1 MISRT
6 ISHYRILETLGRGER
21 HVSRPSGY
29 THARLGERRQAL
41 QALEQLSAASKQNYP
56 PAFAFAWIYT
66 GLGDHQQAFEWLEK
80 TREVR
85 FTRLA
90 YLRPET
96 FWEPLR
102 SDPRFTDLLHR
113 IGFPQ

>member
-1 MISRT
+1 MS
-6 ISHYRILETLGRGER
+6 LALL
-21 HVSRPSGY
+21 GY

-66 GLGDHQQAFEWLEK
+66 GLGDHLQAFEWLEK
-80 TREVR
+80 AREVR

-90 YLRPET
+90 YLRQET

-102 SDPRFTDLLHR
+102 SDPRFTGLLHR